1 MDVQETILPGVL
13 IIKPKVFCDN
23 RGEFLET
30 FQEKK
35 YKDIGIKYNFV
46 QDNLSVSSKGT
57 LRGLHFQ
64 VKNPQGKL
72 VSCSYGN
79 VFDVAVDIDIK
90 SKTFGKYV
98 GVELSAENHMQ
109 LFIPPGYAHG
119 FCVLSEYAHFSY
131 KCTDFYYPEDESGLI
146 WNDPNVN
153 IKWPIPNPVLS
164 TKDKGNLLL
173 SELCCT

>member
-64 VKNPQGKL
+64 VKKPQGKL

-119 FCVLSEYAHFSY
+119 FCVLSETADVHY
-131 KCTDFYYPEDESGLI
+131 KSTDYYDPIDEGGLI
-146 WNDPNVN
+146 WNDPTVA
-153 IKWPIPNPVLS
+153 IEWPITMPSLS
-164 TKDKGNLLL
+164 SKDASLPTLT
-173 SELCCT
+173 ELTAK